1 MMQIVVLL
9 LSVILIGLNQVAA
22 AAVKPCEELK
32 AAIAAKLDSKNV
44 KKYELKIVAADS
56 SVTEGKIVGR
66 CEDGSKKIV
75 YVRQIAQE
83 QPPLVAAV
91 IPSAA
96 AQPDVPVVA
105 VKMIPAAI
113 RSCEEVKADIVAKL
127 AEKGVT
133 DYELTVTESDSAA
146 AGKMVGS
153 CENGS
158 KQILYS
164 KK

>member
-1 MMQIVVLL
+1 MQIVVLL
-9 LSVILIGLNQVAA
+9 LSVILIGLNQAA

-56 SVTEGKIVGR
+56 SVTEGKIVGS

-133 DYELTVTESDSAA
+133 DYELTVVESGSAA

>member
-1 MMQIVVLL
+1 MQFAVFLL
-9 LSVILIGLNQVAA
+9 TVMLIGLNQVAA

-32 AAIAAKLDSKNV
+32 AAIAAKLFSKNV
-44 KKYELKIVAADS
+44 KNYELKIVAAAS
-56 SVTEGKIVGR
+56 SVTEGKIVGS

-75 YVRQIAQE
+75 YIKQSAQE
-83 QPPLVAAV
+83 QPPLIAAV
-91 IPSAA
+91 MPPT

-133 DYELTVTESDSAA
+133 GYELTVAESGNVA
-146 AGKMVGS
+146 AGKVVGS

-158 KQILYS
+158 KQIFYN